1 MKECW
6 VWRLPAQRNKKEM
19 FELDDAIDV
28 SVDQARERKRRV
40 TMASGVLAIVALITA
55 VLFGMMSF

>member
-1 MKECW
+1 
-6 VWRLPAQRNKKEM
+6 M